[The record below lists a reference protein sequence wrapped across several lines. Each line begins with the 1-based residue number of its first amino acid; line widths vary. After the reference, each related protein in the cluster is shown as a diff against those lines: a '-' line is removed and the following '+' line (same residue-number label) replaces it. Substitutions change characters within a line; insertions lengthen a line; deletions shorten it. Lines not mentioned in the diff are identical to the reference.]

1 MTSSTQY
8 SFGPIQEG
16 ASTILYFKQGDVEHR
31 KDITG
36 LALPEDAQ
44 ERFTLLHTMIYEEGW
59 VSSNDAILVQ
69 P

>member
-1 MTSSTQY
+1 MTSAEY

-16 ASTILYFKQGDVEHR
+16 ASVILYFKQGDVEHR
-31 KDITG
+31 KDITDVP
-36 LALPEDAQ
+36 LPEDDQ

-59 VSSNDAILVQ
+59 VPNNNAVLVQ